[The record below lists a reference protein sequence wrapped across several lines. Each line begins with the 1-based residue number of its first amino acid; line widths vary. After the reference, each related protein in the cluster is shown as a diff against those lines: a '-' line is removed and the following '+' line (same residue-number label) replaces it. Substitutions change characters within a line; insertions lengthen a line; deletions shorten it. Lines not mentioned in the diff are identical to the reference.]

1 MPEGEAGEM
10 QARGPYTI
18 RGYYR
23 APEENARSFTPDGF
37 FRTGDLVRRRPDGNI
52 VIVGR
57 TKDVINRA
65 GEKVSA
71 EEVERQLRTH
81 PAVQDAAVI
90 GVADTVLGERTYAF
104 VVLTEA
110 DVRPAAMKE
119 FLRGRGLAAYKI
131 PDRLIAM
138 PQLPR
143 TPMGKVDKKTLR
155 ARIAA
160 PEH

>member
-1 MPEGEAGEM
+1 M

-18 RGYYR
+18 RGYYQ
-23 APEENARSFTPDGF
+23 PENARSFTLDGF
-37 FRTGDLVRRRPDGNI
+37 FRTGDLVRRRPAGNI

-57 TKDVINRA
+57 NKDVINRA

-81 PAVQDAAVI
+81 PAVQDAAVT

-104 VVLTEA
+104 VILNEA
-110 DVRPAAMKE
+110 AVRPSAMKE
-119 FLRGRGLAAYKI
+119 FPGGRGLAAYKI
-131 PDRLIAM
+131 PDRLISM

-143 TPMGKVDKKTLR
+143 TPMGKVDKKALR
-155 ARIAA
+155 AQIATS
-160 PEH
+160 ER